1 MPAGFLPSRKAA
13 VVKKAISAIVV
24 VFLIYFLLTN
34 PTGAANTVEL
44 VFTWIINAL
53 GQLAAFF
60 QTLLS

>member
-1 MPAGFLPSRKAA
+1 M
-13 VVKKAISAIVV
+13 KKAISAIVV

-44 VFTWIINAL
+44 VFTWIIEAL